1 MLAYRRSV
9 PTAIAG
15 LMPQNRIR
23 IGVISEPPPTP
34 VAPTAV
40 PTTRPARIKPSS
52 CMSYYLDEMSCDV
65 RIARE
70 PTIIFATLCIGTIND
85 AAPVELN
92 LRRDQT
98 EPQRH
103 R

>member
-1 MLAYRRSV
+1 V

-40 PTTRPARIKPSS
+40 PTIRPANMKPSS
-52 CMSYYLDEMSCDV
+52 C
-65 RIARE
+65 IG
-70 PTIIFATLCIGTIND
+70 IF
-85 AAPVELN
+85 
-92 LRRDQT
+92 
-98 EPQRH
+98 
-103 R
+103 